1 MNRLWGSIS
10 NDGLSI
16 YDEMFM
22 IICIGCN
29 AMKIYQFIE
38 YNAKKIIHIMQC
50 IQCHTLHVT
59 GL

>member
-22 IICIGCN
+22 IICIGWDASN
-29 AMKIYQFIE
+29 LTKVLYVWNEMQKRNEKNKEIIE
-38 YNAKKIIHIMQC
+38 LCA
-50 IQCHTLHVT
+50 
-59 GL
+59 